1 MSGHASCKLRDKPN
15 WCCRETDAEDELAAM
30 GTSQEVSR
38 KPPGQVLTNP
48 GLPHRRYSVPE
59 TVMRKYALTKQLSV
73 SSDSG
78 VATVPVATPDTI
90 QPASSSDEPTAGT
103 SSPDS
108 SDHSKMGN
116 TAAKG
121 TCCTGHTEGTTSEGL
136 TRSTLHT
143 VSEET
148 SDNVS
153 QNCTESN
160 SEPKSSAQ
168 TLLEELSFGT
178 QKFASPQNTGDYQSD
193 ISTQHYLSAT
203 PTVIGDSRPPSKPH
217 KGAEEKPSNMAAPNE
232 SLSSVKGDLLH
243 SQAPGPESAV
253 CKPPSPNNEEYQ
265 SLRQDT
271 ESTEPQSSWKDDL
284 SSSNTTGLES
294 TDSRSS
300 SHNTESHQSPQ
311 NISESVEARSSVNN
325 DLSTKK
331 LDVKSTDNT
340 PKTSNKE
347 LRKSPKTGRND
358 KIEQSISSVSKHV
371 GSSSSSTEGTTGP
384 QTSSRIDTSSSQ
396 TMGLT
401 STESRSSTTP
411 DRVLATS
418 RRSSTPK
425 ARAKMSTE
433 TPESGMTHCS
443 QPGIN
448 ASGTPTEFCVIKTD
462 PEHSHS
468 LSSASDRASQSCS
481 ITPVESSVSAS
492 SPERPS
498 VPVQSVQSSIS
509 PPSSDHTVST
519 QDTTLS
525 VKSDSAVPDTPASVI
540 VPVMHDEETRGSDSE
555 QSMGHIEFMNDSTS
569 TVNTMDRITT
579 SQSAEPNPRQM
590 GDSGHVS
597 EPNCE
602 VSEVSLYKNDSKAE
616 TSANTEKS
624 TPKTQLSSKQI
635 STNTEFADSNY
646 QSRSSEIITHPTTVQ
661 PNLSKRLDDGVCGIT
676 SKQETGNKMPVLP
689 PNKQDLEFCGSKTCL
704 VIRPSVST
712 TVPAGVRLSGTS
724 TYPPTKCRSSPGNQP
739 LTTSHEVLVFGPTVS
754 PSITEELDP
763 YGWSRL
769 TDEEH
774 AVQLQLQRQRLW
786 VNRRISAANALP
798 ISPMQGP
805 ISSCAATGSTYRKSQ
820 DTQLVV
826 PRYSALP
833 RSMSMLVNTSSGE
846 CSSNSNSDSECLS
859 LADSLE
865 ERPSSRTDRHKPSK
879 HDSKPVRGDVVQL
892 LPDERNHKHNTHR
905 RINAATPRGKGK
917 AFFVSMENGLEEAGT
932 VKVDGNFDRQV
943 ISESMPVRLKQKL
956 SQRHQQ
962 MDLKKKKKIP
972 ENQHGKKETN
982 IEQEN
987 IGAEVQ
993 NNGVVSL
1000 QQTAGTGNKQDLT
1013 QASQTEIK
1021 SREEVKVTE
1030 TSVPI
1035 QGICKRS
1042 SELAPHV
1049 RSLSTAIR
1057 HTVAQSS
1064 TGGGTFIVSRNEEQG
1079 QTEQKSPQQCAAEG
1093 VTKFSSTGK
1102 ILKKEQ
1108 MSKEHNQPVKR
1119 LKVSRHKT
1127 PLQNNQDTI
1136 RQEDDNSSRS
1146 QAIMLKE
1153 NKHEEKSPPLNPSNS
1168 LNDHVI
1174 VHSERKSSEEETGV
1188 KTGNLA
1194 GNGNKEYN
1202 TPTNEVNCAVQGSK
1216 EVQEEVIPMKEI
1228 TSPERSN
1235 VKVEENVITQ
1245 AQKTEEEKEPAVK
1258 TATGSGTTMQ
1268 QGQLSPKESDT
1279 SNSSTT
1285 TTNELKNGGQNCPMK
1300 TSLNDMITETG
1311 DTTTKA
1317 QTLHGNGEKQT
1328 EEIQSHE
1335 VGECVLKLPEK
1346 LGSKEAKVPKK
1357 QPENFEKALKHT
1369 TKTQKIDNGVEMKN
1383 KVKTREVQQ
1392 VKAVQTAESK
1402 PTAKDAG
1409 CQKTEH
1415 EHAGKPDRTE
1425 EKEPEAAEKSPEKK
1439 ALSTVSSQTSPEHN
1453 SEETRNSAPNT
1464 DPNSNKPELPPDQ
1477 IRHFIRPLQLPL
1489 RSSIPIMKS
1498 PIAARKLS
1506 TDAVITL
1513 EQSLQNSQL
1522 PVRTPRLQAQ
1532 MRRSAHLLGGKFHQ
1546 RFEVIPEERS
1556 GSLESSTEDQSWLIS
1571 DRCLRASLPA
1581 GQAGTKT
1588 SSGTTLGSRKSIV
1601 SHSCLG
1607 LNQTAIRYKQN
1618 RHSAHNSETSSSNH
1632 EEGGNGNIRATKSDT
1647 TRKVIRRPTYQSR
1660 IPRVE
1665 KVIRQSRIPEDICDE
1680 QEKWMDYQGKAA
1692 LAPHTEDKDLVTLSK
1707 GWLNFYLLKDGCST
1721 PDSSCEDGNV
1731 GCQTKDR
1738 VKITS
1743 LHNILHHQHTGRSP
1757 ISESPTSVF
1766 SHLRS
1771 QIFFRENKN
1780 SLHFQRSHPHTTN
1793 FPTENGF
1800 NIVSIRYF
1808 LPYSHKWS
1816 SFCA

>member
-1 MSGHASCKLRDKPN
+1 M
-15 WCCRETDAEDELAAM
+15 
-30 GTSQEVSR
+30 
-38 KPPGQVLTNP
+38 NP

-90 QPASSSDEPTAGT
+90 QPASSSDDPTAGT

-116 TAAKG
+116 RAAKG

-136 TRSTLHT
+136 TRTTLHT

-148 SDNVS
+148 NDTVS
-153 QNCTESN
+153 QKCTESN
-160 SEPKSSAQ
+160 SEPTSSVK
-168 TLLEELSFGT
+168 TLLEESSFST
-178 QKFASPQNTGDYQSD
+178 RKFASPQNTGDYHLH
-193 ISTQHYLSAT
+193 ISTQNYLSAT
-203 PTVIGDSRPPSKPH
+203 PKAVGDSRPPSKPH
-217 KGAEEKPSNMAAPNE
+217 NGAEEKPSNMAAPTE
-232 SLSSVKGDLLH
+232 SLSSVKGELLY
-243 SQAPGPESAV
+243 SQAQGPESADS
-253 CKPPSPNNEEYQ
+253 KPPRPNNEGYQ

-271 ESTEPQSSWKDDL
+271 ESTEPQSSLKDDL
-284 SSSNTTGLES
+284 SSSHTTGLES

-311 NISESVEARSSVNN
+311 NISESVEPQNSVNN
-325 DLSTKK
+325 DLSADKQN
-331 LDVKSTDNT
+331 VNSTDNA
-340 PKTSNKE
+340 PKTSIKE
-347 LRKSPKTGRND
+347 LRKSTKTGRNVE
-358 KIEQSISSVSKHV
+358 IEQSISSVRKHV
-371 GSSSSSTEGTTGP
+371 GSSSSSTEGTIGSQP
-384 QTSSRIDTSSSQ
+384 SSRIDTSSSQ
-396 TMGLT
+396 TMVLT

-411 DRVLATS
+411 DRVSATS
-418 RRSSTPK
+418 GRSSTPN
-425 ARAKMSTE
+425 ARAQVSTK
-433 TPESGMTHCS
+433 TPGSGMTHCS
-443 QPGIN
+443 QPGRN
-448 ASGTPTEFCVIKTD
+448 GSGTPTECCVAKLD

-481 ITPVESSVSAS
+481 ITPAESSVSAS

-498 VPVQSVQSSIS
+498 VPVQSVLSSVS

-525 VKSDSAVPDTPASVI
+525 IKSDSAVPDRPASVTE
-540 VPVMHDEETRGSDSE
+540 PVMHDEEMRGSDSE
-555 QSMGHIEFMNDSTS
+555 QSIGHIEFMNDSTP
-569 TVNTMDRITT
+569 TVNTLDRITT
-579 SQSAEPNPRQM
+579 SRSAEPNPQKM

-597 EPNCE
+597 ESNCE
-602 VSEVSLYKNDSKAE
+602 INEDSLNKNDSKAE

-624 TPKTQLSSKQI
+624 TLNTQVSSRQI
-635 STNTEFADSNY
+635 STNTEFADSSY
-646 QSRSSEIITHPTTVQ
+646 QSRPWEIIIHPTMVQ
-661 PNLSKRLDDGVCGIT
+661 PNLSKCLDDGVCGT
-676 SKQETGNKMPVLP
+676 TRKQETGNKMPVLP
-689 PNKQDLEFCGSKTCL
+689 TKKQDVEFCGSKTCL

-739 LTTSHEVLVFGPTVS
+739 LTTSHEVLVSAPTVS
-754 PSITEELDP
+754 PSRTEELDP

-769 TDEEH
+769 TEEEH

-786 VNRRISAANALP
+786 MNRRISAANSLP

-805 ISSCAATGSTYRKSQ
+805 ISSCVATGSTYRKSQ

-865 ERPSSRTDRHKPSK
+865 ERPSSGTGRHKPTK

-892 LPDERNHKHNTHR
+892 LPDERNHTQNFHR

-932 VKVDGNFDRQV
+932 VKVDENFDRQV

-962 MDLKKKKKIP
+962 MDLKKKKKNP
-972 ENQHGKKETN
+972 ETQHVNKETN

-987 IGAEVQ
+987 IRAEVQ
-993 NNGVVSL
+993 SNGVVSL
-1000 QQTAGTGNKQDLT
+1000 QQTAGTDNKQDLT
-1013 QASQTEIK
+1013 QTSQTKIK

-1030 TSVPI
+1030 TSVPT

-1049 RSLSTAIR
+1049 RSLGTAIR

-1064 TGGGTFIVSRNEEQG
+1064 TGDGTFIVSRNEDQG
-1079 QTEQKSPQQCAAEG
+1079 QTEQKSPQQCTAEE
-1093 VTKFSSTGK
+1093 VTKFSITGK
-1102 ILKKEQ
+1102 MLKKEQ

-1119 LKVSRHKT
+1119 LKVSKHKT

-1136 RQEDDNSSRS
+1136 RQDDNISRS
-1146 QAIMLKE
+1146 QAIMVKE
-1153 NKHEEKSPPLNPSNS
+1153 NKHEEKSPQLKPSNS
-1168 LNDHVI
+1168 LNDHVT
-1174 VHSERKSSEEETGV
+1174 VHNERKSSEEETGA

-1194 GNGNKEYN
+1194 GNGNKQHD
-1202 TPTNEVNCAVQGSK
+1202 TPNNEVKCAVQGSK
-1216 EVQEEVIPMKEI
+1216 DVQDVKPVKEV
-1228 TSPERSN
+1228 TSPGRSN

-1258 TATGSGTTMQ
+1258 TANGSNTKMHKGHT
-1268 QGQLSPKESDT
+1268 SPNESDT
-1279 SNSSTT
+1279 NNSST
-1285 TTNELKNGGQNCPMK
+1285 TTNELKNGDQNCPLK
-1300 TSLNDMITETG
+1300 TSLNDMITQTG

-1317 QTLHGNGEKQT
+1317 QKHGNGEKPP
-1328 EEIQSHE
+1328 EEIPSHE
-1335 VGECVLKLPEK
+1335 AGESVLKLPEK
-1346 LGSKEAKVPKK
+1346 LGSKGPNVPQK
-1357 QPENFEKALKHT
+1357 QPENFEKTLKHT
-1369 TKTQKIDNGVEMKN
+1369 TKIQKIDNGVEMKN
-1383 KVKTREVQQ
+1383 KVQTHEVQQ

-1402 PTAKDAG
+1402 PIAKDAG

-1415 EHAGKPDRTE
+1415 EHVRKPDRAKD
-1425 EKEPEAAEKSPEKK
+1425 KEPEAVENSPDKK
-1439 ALSTVSSQTSPEHN
+1439 TLSTVSSQTSPEHKC
-1453 SEETRNSAPNT
+1453 EETRNSAPNT
-1464 DPNSNKPELPPDQ
+1464 DPDSNKPELPPDQ
-1477 IRHFIRPLQLPL
+1477 IRNLIRPLQLPL

-1498 PIAARKLS
+1498 PITARKLN

-1522 PVRTPRLQAQ
+1522 PARTPRLQAQ

-1556 GSLESSTEDQSWLIS
+1556 GSLESSTEDQSWLTT
-1571 DRCLRASLPA
+1571 DRCLTASLPA

-1588 SSGTTLGSRKSIV
+1588 STGTTLGRRSNIV

-1607 LNQTAIRYKQN
+1607 LNQTAIKYKQN
-1618 RHSAHNSETSSSNH
+1618 RRSAPNSETSSTNH
-1632 EEGGNGNIRATKSDT
+1632 EEGGNGNMRATRSDT
-1647 TRKVIRRPTYQSR
+1647 TRKVIRRPTCQSR

-1665 KVIRQSRIPEDICDE
+1665 KVIRQYRVPEDICDE
-1680 QEKWMDYQGKAA
+1680 QEKRMDYQGKAA

-1721 PDSSCEDGNV
+1721 PDSSCEEGNV
-1731 GCQTKDR
+1731 SCQTQDR
-1738 VKITS
+1738 VKITF
-1743 LHNILHHQHTGRSP
+1743 LHDILHH
-1757 ISESPTSVF
+1757 
-1766 SHLRS
+1766 
-1771 QIFFRENKN
+1771 
-1780 SLHFQRSHPHTTN
+1780 
-1793 FPTENGF
+1793 
-1800 NIVSIRYF
+1800 
-1808 LPYSHKWS
+1808 
-1816 SFCA
+1816 